1 MWNSYQPTREFRM
14 LLDETEFVTKGVRA
28 IKTTFSPGLCLDRPK
43 DGTAELST
51 RAPKVFLEIVHCE
64 VHVVRIWFGVPGITV
79 SPRIEARKDDA
90 AAPEIMPP
98 GRDPASWVVKDSRIK
113 DSSVLDAGYRND
125 NAK

>member
-1 MWNSYQPTREFRM
+1 M

-79 SPRIEARKDDA
+79 SPRIEASKDDA
-90 AAPEIMPP
+90 AATEIMPSR
-98 GRDPASWVVKDSRIK
+98 RDSAPWLVKNSRVK
-113 DSSVLDAGYRND
+113 YSSVLDAGYRND